1 MNPLAQLILSRIR
14 EFLREPAAIFWVY
27 GFPLVLAFILGT
39 AFANRPVPNIK
50 VDVVGG
56 EDAAAVAADWSARD
70 LKPKLDASR
79 QPEEEALKRLRT
91 AKTSLVVYVDR
102 AAPAGYRLVADDSQP
117 GSVLAK
123 AAVETLVLHDA
134 NPKAQ
139 LPESKPLTELLP
151 DASGGRYID
160 FLFPGL
166 IGTNLMGGGLFGVG
180 FLIVDMRVRKLLKRY
195 LATPMRKSDFMLS
208 IMLSRMLFVFT
219 EIGIM
224 LAVAHIPYFGL
235 TVHGNWLVL
244 ILLVFLGGACFSGVG
259 LLVASRV
266 RTLETA
272 SGLMNA
278 FMLPQWLVSGVFFA
292 STNFPDFLQPLIKL
306 LPLTALNSGL
316 RAVINDGYGF
326 EALVFADPKDPSVLG
341 VLFSPLVVLGLWGGL
356 GFLGAV
362 KLFKWR

>member
-1 MNPLAQLILSRIR
+1 MTPLAQLVLSRIR

-39 AFANRPVPNIK
+39 AFRNRPVETIK
-50 VDVVGG
+50 VDLVVTDETRAEG
-56 EDAAAVAADWSARD
+56 EKLAERWKEKDPRLNVELHSQKDADD
-70 LKPKLDASR
+70 
-79 QPEEEALKRLRT
+79 RLRT
-91 AKTSLVVYVDR
+91 AKTALILVPD
-102 AAPAGYRLVADDSQP
+102 ATAPAKFNTIVDENQP

-123 AAVETLVLHDA
+123 AAVDVIILREADPNA
-134 NPKAQ
+134 P
-139 LPESKPLTELLP
+139 LPEAKQMVDE
-151 DASGGRYID
+151 SGGRYID
-160 FLFPGL
+160 FLIPGL

-208 IMLSRMLFVFT
+208 IMLSRLLFVFS
-219 EIGIM
+219 EIAVM

-244 ILLVFLGGACFSGVG
+244 LFLILLGGAAFSGIG

-292 STNFPDFLQPLIKL
+292 STNFPSFLQPLIKL
-306 LPLTALNSGL
+306 LPLTALNNGM
-316 RAVINDGYGF
+316 RAVINDGAGF
-326 EALVFADPKDPSVLG
+326 EALVFADPKDPSPLG
-341 VLFSPLVVLGLWGGL
+341 VLFSPLVVLGVWGGAS
-356 GFLGAV
+356 FFGAV